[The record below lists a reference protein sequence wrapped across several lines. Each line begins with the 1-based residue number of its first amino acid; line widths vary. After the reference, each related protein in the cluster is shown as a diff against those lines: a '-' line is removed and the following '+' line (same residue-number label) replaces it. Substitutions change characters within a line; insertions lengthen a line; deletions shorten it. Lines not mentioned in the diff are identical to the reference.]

1 MARTFDVCAKYTP
14 VQADGNDMRRM
25 WSCSVVGLALATLCA
40 LATAQTAQR
49 SVAVISELGR
59 EIRVIYY
66 EPQTGSRTANNR
78 VDRLATSTRAFDR
91 AALVAA
97 QRAIVKADPAA
108 KVLLVAPLDVDVFD
122 LLQSAVVGTS
132 VTIPAD
138 IAGDLK
144 AQGQTHLLLFT
155 RHRANIL
162 AKSFDGTNLATGQA
176 DGLGFYVDRTELIRN
191 VTKGQSDVGF
201 YAPFVHARAALI
213 ELASG
218 KIVRT
223 ATMVFADPIPVAGT
237 SLGTDDQLRILGKML
252 SDQVEASV
260 PALLAPK

>member
-1 MARTFDVCAKYTP
+1 
-14 VQADGNDMRRM
+14 MRNM
-25 WSCSVVGLALATLCA
+25 WSSSVVGLALATLCA
-40 LATAQTAQR
+40 LAAAQTAPR

-78 VDRLATSTRAFDR
+78 VDRLATTTRAFDR
-91 AALVAA
+91 AALFAA

-108 KVLLVAPLDVDVFD
+108 KVLLVSPLDADVFD
-122 LLQSAVVGTS
+122 MLQSAVAGTS
-132 VTIPAD
+132 VAIPAD

-155 RHRANIL
+155 RHRANIV

-191 VTKGQSDVGF
+191 VTKGQSDIGF

-237 SLGTDDQLRILGKML
+237 SLGTDDQLRILGKIL